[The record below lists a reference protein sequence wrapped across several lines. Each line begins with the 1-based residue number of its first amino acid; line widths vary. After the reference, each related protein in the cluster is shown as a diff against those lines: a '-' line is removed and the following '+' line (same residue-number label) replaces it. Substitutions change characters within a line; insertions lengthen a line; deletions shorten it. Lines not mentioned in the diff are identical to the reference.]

1 MDSIN
6 PNLIV
11 NAIIGVST
19 FLSFYG
25 HLLFYNAT
33 RGALRGHDV
42 GAKFVCIIAVLVLCG
57 LQGGILETLVSL
69 KVVPGT
75 PPFSV
80 QTRSQRE
87 SSSCD
92 RRDQRGIG
100 WRLPFYS
107 RHFVWC
113 FFDWSLDGEGV
124 GRVVLWTS

>member
-1 MDSIN
+1 MDFIN

-33 RGALRGHDV
+33 KGALRGHDI

-87 SSSCD
+87 SSSGPACV
-92 RRDQRGIG
+92 IG
-100 WRLPFYS
+100 WRRPFVLF
-107 RHFVWC
+107 FVC
-113 FFDWSLDGEGV
+113 SLKEKWG
-124 GRVVLWTS
+124 